1 HRSLADQG
9 ITREPEV
16 HRGPAVSGIE
26 ARGEVSEVGQRQ
38 REQMAA
44 REERRQA
51 VLEEARE
58 LERAAQVADRV
69 AARERRELAPLAA
82 EVPRED
88 RAELERRIEV
98 DRGEPLAG
106 TEGGGA

>member
-1 HRSLADQG
+1 M
-9 ITREPEV
+9 

-26 ARGEVSEVGQRQ
+26 ARGEVSHVGERQ

-58 LERAAQVADRV
+58 LERAAQCGGAGGRPG
-69 AARERRELAPLAA
+69 AAGARAA
-82 EVPRED
+82 
-88 RAELERRIEV
+88 
-98 DRGEPLAG
+98 
-106 TEGGGA
+106 GGGSAPGRSGGA